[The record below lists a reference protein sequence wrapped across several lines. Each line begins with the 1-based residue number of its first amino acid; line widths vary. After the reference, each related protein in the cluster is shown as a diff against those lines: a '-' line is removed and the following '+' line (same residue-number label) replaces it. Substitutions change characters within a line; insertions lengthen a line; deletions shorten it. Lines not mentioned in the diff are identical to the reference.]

1 MLNLFENEINRI
13 HIINKMSDKQT
24 KFMKNLQLEIDGAPN
39 HFLNTLGDKD
49 VSDFACNSKSYP
61 CPEDK
66 RSIDYPTLKGT
77 YRVPDLFLKGS
88 RHRLCLKAAI
98 RAWYDDYNP
107 DISYDKGDFTRAV
120 WYRYKQG
127 YKHLQMNIKNYEEEE
142 VAKFLQRFR
151 KRFRTM
157 KCDKFKKWLNHV

>member
-13 HIINKMSDKQT
+13 RITNKMPDKQ
-24 KFMKNLQLEIDGAPN
+24 KNFMNKLQIEIAGDPK

-49 VSDFACNSKSYP
+49 VRDFACNSKSYL
-61 CPEDK
+61 CPEDT
-66 RSIDYPTLKGT
+66 RNMNYPSTRGT
-77 YRVPDLFLKGS
+77 YRVPDLFLKGP

-107 DISYDKGDFTRAV
+107 DMIYDKGDFTRAV
-120 WYRYKQG
+120 WYRYKKG
-127 YKHLQMNIKNYEEEE
+127 YQHLQNNIKKYEEEE
-142 VAKFLQRFR
+142 VLKFRRRFR
-151 KRFRTM
+151 KRFRKM